1 MLENG
6 NHASN
11 CALRD
16 ADRSDGTA
24 AGQGRRGGETGRERG
39 RRGKGEQAAGAGAS
53 EEDGTGL
60 VAALGG
66 RSERR
71 GEGRGGDW

>member
-39 RRGKGEQAAGAGAS
+39 RRGKGEGAS

-66 RSERR
+66 RFERR